1 MGGTMNRK
9 IIWLAA
15 LLITGILCIV
25 SCAQAPPLTTT
36 HTSTP
41 PPPPPPTTVTTVTT
55 PPPPPPPPPT
65 TPTTT
70 TPKTTTPASSALTVP
85 GQEFRGAIQT
95 RGGGTYYSLDKGP
108 FCAFGGAPQ
117 STYTWSVASPSTLP
131 PGTTFDPQT
140 GMFYAGG
147 AGIALVPGTQ
157 TFKMVASDGSR
168 TATGTF
174 SLVVATGDILPVAD
188 FQKSLAPDIK
198 LPDATTGLGYG
209 ASLWAMGDG
218 GLPWLW
224 SIRSGGLPPGLG
236 INPASGVI
244 YGTPLSSAAGNT
256 YKFTISVK
264 EALGKEALG
273 EPTYSIF
280 VAK

>member
-1 MGGTMNRK
+1 MNRK
-9 IIWLAA
+9 KIWPGAFLIAA
-15 LLITGILCIV
+15 TLCLV
-25 SCAQAPPLTTT
+25 SCAQAPPLTTI
-36 HTSTP
+36 HTTTPPPPPSPTTTVTTITTP
-41 PPPPPPTTVTTVTT
+41 PPPPPPTTL
-55 PPPPPPPPPT
+55 
-65 TPTTT
+65 TTT
-70 TPKTTTPASSALTVP
+70 TPKTTVPASSVLTVP
-85 GQEFRGAIQT
+85 GQQFRGAIQT

-108 FCAFGGAPQ
+108 FYAQGGAPQ
-117 STYTWSVASPSTLP
+117 STYTWSVASASTLP

-157 TFKMVASDGSR
+157 TFKMTASDGSR

-188 FQKSLAPDIK
+188 FQKSLASDIK
-198 LPDATTGLGYG
+198 LPDVATGQGYG
-209 ASLWAMGDG
+209 VSLWAMGDG

-224 SIRSGGLPPGLG
+224 SVRSGSLPPGLG
-236 INPASGVI
+236 INPASGVV
-244 YGTPLSSAAGNT
+244 YGTPLPSAAGNT

-264 EALGKEALG
+264 EALGKEAIG

-280 VAK
+280 VPK